1 VGPSKQLKISLDLS
15 FWYANQAKQK
25 KDRTISNVNGNA
37 NANGNK
43 KFSNNYG
50 NKKVATARHKKREIM

>member
-1 VGPSKQLKISLDLS
+1 LVCKSGKT
-15 FWYANQAKQK
+15 K
-25 KDRTISNVNGNA
+25 KDRTNSNVNGNA